1 MDQEKEILKK
11 SKRRIQKLK
20 LLSKFFGQTELI
32 NIIIKTE
39 IIQSYF
45 ETKSEL
51 GLDFNKLELFH
62 LQYTDSLLVLL
73 DKIKKQK
80 EANILTIYKEIDAN
94 KDYIDSFVDREN
106 GGRNFNIDRKYQ
118 NGYVSEFLE
127 NIYSNLTDVRKPID
141 YKKIRE
147 LSNNYAVEYYRTTAK
162 MEFLIS
168 LPNIKCYEFENVDV
182 ERKLL
187 GKLNS
192 NHFKIRFL
200 CGYNINNQIFELFKI
215 TDIDEDFIWNLQINE
230 FYMIPEDISVLLD
243 KSPNTSSKKSF
254 VTELN
259 TKNKELEERAKIL
272 KTTLPDQVISILEK
286 YKENL
291 ENQEI
296 INQLLSIDE
305 ELNILNSMLTLNL
318 NNKLQ

>member
-94 KDYIDSFVDREN
+94 KDYIDSFIDREN
-106 GGRNFNIDRKYQ
+106 GGRDFEIERKYQ

-127 NIYSNLTDVRKPID
+127 NIYSNLTDVRKPLD

-162 MEFLIS
+162 LEFLIS
-168 LPNIKCYEFENVDV
+168 LPNIRCYEYENVDV

-230 FYMIPEDISVLLD
+230 FYMITEDISVLLD

-272 KTTLPDQVISILEK
+272 KSTLPEQVLSILEK

-305 ELNILNSMLTLNL
+305 ELNILNSMLNLNL